1 VIQFEHHYE
10 NRARIKVV
18 GIGGGGGNAIT
29 TMIRAGLEGVEFIIA
44 NTDAQVL
51 RESQAPVKIQL
62 GDRGLGAGADPM
74 KGRIATEEAR
84 DRLRESFEGA
94 DMIFITAGLGGG
106 TGTGGAPVAAEIA
119 KELGALTVAVV
130 TKPFTFEGS
139 VRMRQAEQGAEQLHD
154 VVDTL
159 ISIPNDR
166 LLQVGGDVSMR
177 DAFRIADEVLYNA
190 VRGISDL
197 ITLPGLVNLDFADV
211 RAIMNEM
218 GMAMMG
224 TGRASGPDR
233 AIEATT
239 RAINNPLLEDVSIKG
254 ARGVLLNISG
264 GPRLGLHE
272 VNQAATM
279 VREEADPEANIIFG
293 AVIQEE
299 FGEEFQVT
307 VIATGLDDRDPSKRR
322 RLGRR
327 MEHVTDHVAAPIVIR
342 SPRSSDERPAAEAP
356 RPAAPAP
363 AAAAPAPQSSNSD
376 FMSPFAE
383 EDELEVPAFIRRA
396 RVGARPDERA
406 HSDNGA
412 VKGAVPAASFAAM
425 VADRTNGPK

>member
-1 VIQFEHHYE
+1 MIQFEPNYE
-10 NRARIKVV
+10 SKAKIKVV

-29 TMIRAGLEGVEFIIA
+29 TMIRAGLEGVEFIAA

-51 RESQAPVKIQL
+51 RENPAPVKIQL

-74 KGRIATEEAR
+74 RGRVATEEAR
-84 DRLRESFEGA
+84 ERLREAFHGA
-94 DMIFITAGLGGG
+94 DMVFITAGLGGG
-106 TGTGGAPVAAEIA
+106 TGTGGAPVAAEVA
-119 KELGALTVAVV
+119 KEIGALTVAVV
-130 TKPFTFEGS
+130 TKPVIFEGA
-139 VRMRQAEQGAEQLHD
+139 VRMRQAEHGADQLHD

-159 ISIPNDR
+159 ITIPNDR
-166 LLQVGGDVSMR
+166 LLQVGGKDVSMR

-224 TGRASGPDR
+224 TGRASGPER

-239 RAINNPLLEDVSIKG
+239 RAINNPLLEDISIKG

-272 VNQAATM
+272 VNQAASM
-279 VREEADPEANIIFG
+279 VRDEADPEANIIFG

-299 FGEEFQVT
+299 FGDDFQVT
-307 VIATGLDDRDPSKRR
+307 VIATGLCDRDQSKRR
-322 RLGRR
+322 RFPRR
-327 MEHVTDHVAAPIVIR
+327 
-342 SPRSSDERPAAEAP
+342 AAESVAENAIRAATRGP
-356 RPAAPAP
+356 VQPEPQLEEPPLQANPPAAP
-363 AAAAPAPQSSNSD
+363 SD
-376 FMSPFAE
+376 FISPFAE

-396 RVGARPDERA
+396 RQTTPRAEAAENTERR
-406 HSDNGA
+406 SSF
-412 VKGAVPAASFAAM
+412 PAPTFSAFAG
-425 VADRTNGPK
+425 DRRDRE